1 MDNIYSG
8 IASASKNSPKLV
20 GTGIMVFMSLIG
32 VGLCYA
38 LVNGSKKGRDISCG
52 MLHVS
57 GSEKKENK
65 IAEEKKEQLNNN
77 QIK

>member
-1 MDNIYSG
+1 MHNIYSG
-8 IASASKNSPKLV
+8 IASASNNSPKLV
-20 GTGIMVFMSLIG
+20 GTGIMGFLLLIG
-32 VGLCYA
+32 GGLCYA
-38 LVNGSKKGRDISCG
+38 IVNGSKQGRDISCG

-77 QIK
+77 QTK